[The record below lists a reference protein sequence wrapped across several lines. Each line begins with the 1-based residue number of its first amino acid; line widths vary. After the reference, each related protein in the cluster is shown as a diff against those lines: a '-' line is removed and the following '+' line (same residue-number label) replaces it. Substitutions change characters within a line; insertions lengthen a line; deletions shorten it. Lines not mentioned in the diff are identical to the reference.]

1 MKAETKE
8 YISMLESENKAMA
21 EFLDQLG
28 FNQESVDNIATGSK
42 SLYYVYVVSYNNL
55 DYFKYFNSK
64 QECLKEYVELCEN
77 YYNEDDVEEFKTKED
92 TTDLSSVELYDKFV
106 TSETYLDSW
115 CHYSK
120 VAWCELSKDLK

>member
-42 SLYYVYVVSYNNL
+42 SLYYVYVVSYHNL

-64 QECLKEYVELCEN
+64 QECLKEYVKLCEN

-106 TSETYLDSW
+106 SETYLDSW